1 MALRVEIHRDCFLRR
16 LGRLGHR
23 AWHVP
28 RTIQHPFSCGYD
40 SSAVCRI
47 SFPEPCSSRR
57 YVVPA
62 LVRIVRFGGLFHRYG
77 TFIVTWSLAT
87 GRDGG
92 GAADQAADSHGHA
105 YNHFTGTTGARAP
118 SPPL

>member
-47 SFPEPCSSRR
+47 CEYRFPSHVAVADMSSPLLSGSFGSGGSSI
-57 YVVPA
+57 VM
-62 LVRIVRFGGLFHRYG
+62 VRL
-77 TFIVTWSLAT
+77 
-87 GRDGG
+87 
-92 GAADQAADSHGHA
+92 
-105 YNHFTGTTGARAP
+105 
-118 SPPL
+118 

>member
-62 LVRIVRFGGLFHRYG
+62 LVRIVRFGGLFQLLWYVYSYVVSRRG
-77 TFIVTWSLAT
+77 AT
-87 GRDGG
+87 G
-92 GAADQAADSHGHA
+92 A
-105 YNHFTGTTGARAP
+105 
-118 SPPL
+118 